1 MGKGGGGSTTST
13 GTTYTSSLPKY
24 AEPYYKRLAQ
34 RAEAESERAYTP
46 YQGERITQFGPDT
59 QRSFQQVRQTAA
71 AGTPGVDAA
80 QQTAGQVAG
89 YQSGYTPGAGA
100 TGVADYQSGYQ
111 AGAGPDAEQYQAV
124 DWTATD
130 QQAYIDPYVQNVLR
144 QQEEMAQRRFAEQ
157 AAGREAQAVQAG
169 AFGGD
174 RRFVQESLAQRDV
187 NEQMNLMQA
196 QGLSQ
201 AYQQAQQA
209 FAADQA
215 RQAEAA
221 GIRLQGY
228 GARQQAAQAEEQ
240 ARAAAA
246 GMRLEDYRAQQQAQ
260 QAAEQARQGAA
271 GIQLAG
277 SEQQAALDAQRQ
289 QLRLQQAEALQRIG
303 AQQEAK
309 AQQGLDLAYQ
319 DFINQRDAPRQNLAF
334 FSQILQGMPV
344 TPQQEVTTYSPQANP
359 LSQAL
364 GLGIGGYS
372 LMNLLGGQ

>member
-1 MGKGGGGSTTST
+1 MGKGGGSSHTTST
-13 GTTYTSSLPKY
+13 GTTYTSSLPEY
-24 AEPYYKRLAQ
+24 AEPYYRRLAE
-34 RAEAESERAYTP
+34 RAEAESLRDYTP
-46 YQGERITQFGPDT
+46 YGGERISQFSPDT
-59 QRSFQQVRQTAA
+59 QQSFETIRQTAA

-80 QQTAGQVAG
+80 QQTAGQVA
-89 YQSGYTPGAGA
+89 A
-100 TGVADYQSGYQ
+100 YQSGYQ
-111 AGAGPDAEQYQAV
+111 PGAGPGAEQYQSV
-124 DWTATD
+124 DWTAAD
-130 QQAYIDPYVQNVLR
+130 RQAYMDPYVQNVLR

-157 AAGREAQAVQAG
+157 AAGREAAAIQAG

-174 RRFVQESLAQRDV
+174 RRFTQEALAQRDV
-187 NEQMNLMQA
+187 NEQLNLMQA
-196 QGLSQ
+196 EGLSQ
-201 AYQQAQQA
+201 AYQQAQQT

-221 GIRLQGY
+221 GIRLSGY
-228 GARQQAAQAEEQ
+228 Q
-240 ARAAAA
+240 AR
-246 GMRLEDYRAQQQAQ
+246 QQAQ

-277 SEQQAALDAQRQ
+277 AEQQAGLDSARQ
-289 QLRLQQAEALQRIG
+289 QLRLQQAEALQRVG

-309 AQQGLDLAYQ
+309 TQQGLDLAYQ

-359 LSQAL
+359 YSQAL

-372 LMNLLGGQ
+372 LANLLGGQ